1 MVIDPVWE
9 VGMRIADSV
18 VIVTGASSGIGLA
31 TARLLAANGAKV
43 ALVARSREKLESLA
57 SELAHSFPRPTDM
70 SAPPEVRGMVSDV
83 HDHYGRIDGLV
94 NCAGRSYLGPVEE
107 VDVESYADIF
117 RLNVL
122 GPFVAMQ
129 EVVPIMRRQGRGSI
143 VNVSS
148 PPASYVV
155 PNIGA
160 YSSTKS
166 ALTSLSLAARKELLK
181 DHVVVSVV
189 SPFMT
194 ATNLGSS
201 ALTTP
206 HNTFCPDSGVGMPAF
221 DRPEVPAAKILEVL
235 RSGKA
240 VQSAR
245 PLWYVLLAF
254 GRSGLKA
261 RFRPAGG
268 AA

>member
-1 MVIDPVWE
+1 V
-9 VGMRIADSV
+9 RIEDSV

-31 TARLLAANGAKV
+31 TARLLAARGAKV
-43 ALVARSREKLESLA
+43 ALVARSKEKLASLA
-57 SELAHSFPRPTDM
+57 SELPGSFPRPTDM
-70 SAPPEVRGMVSDV
+70 SEPSEVRRMVSDV

-107 VDVESYADIF
+107 VDVEKYAGIF
-117 RLNVL
+117 RLNTL

-129 EVVPIMRRQGRGSI
+129 EVIPIMRRQGGGSI

-148 PPASYVV
+148 PPVSYVV
-155 PNIGA
+155 PDIGA
-160 YSSTKS
+160 YASTKA
-166 ALTSLSLAARKELLK
+166 ALTSLSLAARKELAK
-181 DHVVVSVV
+181 DHIVISVV
-189 SPFMT
+189 SPFLT
-194 ATNLGSS
+194 ATNLANS

-206 HNTFCPDSGVGMPAF
+206 NNTFHPDSGARMPTF
-221 DRPEVPAAKILEVL
+221 DGPEVPAAKIVEVL

-245 PLWYVLLAF
+245 PLWYVVFAF
-254 GRSGLKA
+254 GRSELKA
-261 RFRPAGG
+261 RFRSVRG